1 MSYHIYTTEGII
13 LKRGG
18 FGESNVVLHVLTR
31 DLGLIIAS
39 AQSARL
45 EVSKLRG
52 HLQEY
57 SLVSLSCVKGRSGWK
72 ATSASIADNFFFN
85 HPAYSHAALAKV
97 SQLLLQMIAGESAH
111 AEIFDLVRGGF
122 EFLGSLKEEDM
133 GSFETL
139 IVLRILFLLGYVARN
154 SDTERLLAE
163 PNVWNQDLL
172 IYSREKRQNLIEL
185 INTALKESQ
194 L

>member
-72 ATSASIADNFFFN
+72 ATSASVADNFFFN
-85 HPAYSHAALAKV
+85 YPAYSHAALAKV

-111 AEIFDLVRGGF
+111 AEVFDLVRGGF

-133 GSFETL
+133 SSFEML

-154 SDTERLLAE
+154 PETERLLAE
-163 PNVWNQDLL
+163 LNVWNQELL
-172 IYSREKRQNLIEL
+172 AFAEENKLNIIGF
-185 INTALKESQ
+185 INKALKESQ